1 MVALRVEKEKLI
13 PSFQGF
19 LWMRVAD
26 AGYEEDEQ
34 LRGGKP
40 LNWSS
45 LRILVEEDVE
55 RVRVLRFITSTSEW
69 GQEESGEEHWL

>member
-1 MVALRVEKEKLI
+1 MAAPWEEKEKLI
-13 PSFQGF
+13 PNFQGF
-19 LWMRVAD
+19 LRIRVVD

-45 LRILVEEDVE
+45 LRILVEEDVG
-55 RVRVLRFITSTSEW
+55 RVRVLRHITSTSEW